1 MNPPSAKTPSEV
13 FLIAANLLP
22 LAGALFWG
30 WKVFDIMFVYW
41 LENVIIGIFHAAKMS
56 LLLARKKLY
65 AGFPIVI
72 FFIFHYG
79 MFCMGHGVFLV
90 VLFGLQLKTGQTA
103 EWAQVHDLLSGL
115 MSDPL
120 FLLAIAGLVGSHAFS
135 FFDNFIRKKEIDR
148 TNPALMLMGPYGRI
162 VVLHLVIIL
171 GGGVALVLGQPVW
184 ALAMLTILKTFSDL
198 QAHRRSH
205 QKLAE
210 KQ

>member
-1 MNPPSAKTPSEV
+1 MNPPSPKTPSEA

-30 WKVFDIMFVYW
+30 WKVFDIMFLYW
-41 LENVIIGIFHAAKMS
+41 MENVIIGLFHAAKMT

-79 MFCMGHGVFLV
+79 MFCMGHGIFLI

-103 EWAQVHDLLSGL
+103 QWSEVDALLTNL
-115 MSDPL
+115 TADPL
-120 FLLAIAGLVGSHAFS
+120 FLLAAAGLVASHGFS
-135 FFDNFIRKKEIDR
+135 FFDNFIRKREIDKV
-148 TNPALMLMGPYGRI
+148 NPAMMLMGPYGRI
-162 VVLHLVIIL
+162 IVLHVVILL
-171 GGGVALVLGQPVW
+171 GGGVAMALGQPVW
-184 ALAMLTILKTFSDL
+184 ALAMLTVLKTFGDL
-198 QAHRRSH
+198 QAHRRTH